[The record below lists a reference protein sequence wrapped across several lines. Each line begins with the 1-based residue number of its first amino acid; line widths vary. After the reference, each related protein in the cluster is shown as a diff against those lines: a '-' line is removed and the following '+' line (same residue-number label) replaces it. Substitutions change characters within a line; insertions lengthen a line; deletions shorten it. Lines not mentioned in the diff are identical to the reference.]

1 MLIPVYMTGT
11 SFDKPEE
18 WMDRVP
24 AEGERIVLMPD
35 NGNLYEPSAVTA
47 YYRNTPLG
55 YVSPEYAI
63 LVREN
68 YPGAVSV
75 AATVMQNVWD
85 PLMDHG
91 FYVEVELEQ
100 KFMPWPSHQLDCSPL
115 ADVPLPACRV
125 SHTLDVEE
133 VMRRAVELE
142 PYFDGEHVDLGV
154 SESVIDTARRL
165 EHVYGQSLSGDDELA
180 WCQIMLQL
188 QSAMTYCTDNLCD
201 IYSEMLDLRER
212 RLRLTT
218 DSHRLTETM
227 QNEQRAVVEDLTTFL
242 AELDAAIASGLT
254 TRKELLDT
262 VDARL
267 RALPSR
273 LYAYLDDATEL
284 ATRLFALRLSA
295 RELYMIYTLLCVR
308 EHYGE
313 KPKVVPAA
321 VAQPHKTATGFHY
334 WAPGHISKE
343 EQRHAIETLREI
355 AETRHRYC
363 KPLVDEIRHLQ
374 NQHIFAA
381 DIHSFSQ
388 FVLELNALLAPCS
401 RHISYSSIK
410 QYWPD

>member
-1 MLIPVYMTGT
+1 MLIPVYLTGT
-11 SFDKPEE
+11 SSDEQE
-18 WMDRVP
+18 NWENRVP

-35 NGNLYEPSAVTA
+35 NGNLYDPSAVTA

-180 WCQIMLQL
+180 WCQVMRQL

-218 DSHRLTETM
+218 DSQRLTETM
-227 QNEQRAVVEDLTTFL
+227 QNEQRAVAEDLTTFL

-273 LYAYLDDATEL
+273 LYAYLDNPSEL
-284 ATRLFALRLSA
+284 AARLFALRLSA

-313 KPKVVPAA
+313 KPKVVHVDATHSQKA
-321 VAQPHKTATGFHY
+321 TAGFHY

-343 EQRHAIETLREI
+343 TQRHAIETLREI

-374 NQHIFAA
+374 NQHIFVKNLQPATE
-381 DIHSFSQ
+381 
-388 FVLELNALLAPCS
+388 FVRELNHLLQPCS
-401 RHISYSSIK
+401 KQIRYSSIK

>member
-24 AEGERIVLMPD
+24 EEGEQLVLMPD
-35 NGNLYEPSAVTA
+35 DGNLYDPTAVA
-47 YYRNTPLG
+47 VYYHNTLLG

-68 YPGAVSV
+68 YPDAV
-75 AATVMQNVWD
+75 AIEATVMQNEWD
-85 PLMDHG
+85 MLIEQG
-91 FYVEVELEQ
+91 FYVDVELEEMT
-100 KFMPWPSHQLDCSPL
+100 MPWPSHQLDCSPL
-115 ADVPLPACRV
+115 ADVPLPACRI

-133 VMRRAVELE
+133 VLRRSTELE
-142 PYFDGEHVDLGV
+142 QYFDGEHVDLGV

-165 EHVYGQSLSGDDELA
+165 ERVYGQSLSGDDEFT
-180 WCQIMLQL
+180 WCQVMRQL
-188 QSAMTYCTDNLCD
+188 HAALTYCTDNMCD
-201 IYSEMLDLRER
+201 LYSEILDLRER

-218 DSHRLTETM
+218 DSQRLTETM
-227 QNEQRAVVEDLTTFL
+227 QNEQRAIAEDLTTFL
-242 AELDAAIASGLT
+242 AELDAAIVSGLT
-254 TRKELLDT
+254 TRTELLAM

-273 LYAYLDDATEL
+273 LYAYLDNPGEL
-284 ATRLFALRLSA
+284 AARLFALRLSA
-295 RELYMIYTLLCVR
+295 RELYMVYTLVFLR

-313 KPKVVPAA
+313 KPKVVHVA

-355 AETRHRYC
+355 AETRHRYS
-363 KPLVDEIRHLQ
+363 KPLLDEINHLQ
-374 NQHIFAA
+374 KQHIFAKDLQPA
-381 DIHSFSQ
+381 TE
-388 FVLELNALLAPCS
+388 FVRELNHLLHPCS
-401 RHISYSSIK
+401 KQIRYSSLK
-410 QYWPD
+410 QYWVD